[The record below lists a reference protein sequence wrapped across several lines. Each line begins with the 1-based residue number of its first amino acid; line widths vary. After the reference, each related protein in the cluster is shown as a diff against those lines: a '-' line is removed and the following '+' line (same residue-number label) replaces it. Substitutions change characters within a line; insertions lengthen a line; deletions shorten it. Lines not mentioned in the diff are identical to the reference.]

1 MLEANQLWLHHCL
14 FIIYSDIASA
24 TTCNSTVQTCHDHDH
39 GGYWVAVD
47 ATRAEPALTLLHA
60 NFQNITL
67 TSLDLRKVL
76 AYFPNCETPCTLK
89 QNVFFWRLSDRNKLC
104 YTCNIHVKSSP
115 KWCFKPRT
123 GWTQHRFQWTL
134 LDSCVQGA
142 GTAFVQCA
150 SSIRSPLW
158 LCKPAKLSRKHR
170 RFSSICSASQHRVV
184 ARVWWERN
192 ACNWF
197 GGGFSRCFET
207 AYANQRKNALCIL
220 VVTKAWSKRTL
231 LKYCKQNYANC
242 STDQKL
248 CGGASQNAGLF
259 GEQQNSCLR
268 PRMGKTIAQARSI
281 CAKCDSVWHVCASSA
296 HATPF

>member
-76 AYFPNCETPCTLK
+76 AYSPNLETPCTLK

-123 GWTQHRFQWTL
+123 GWTQHHFQWTL
-134 LDSCVQGA
+134 PL
-142 GTAFVQCA
+142 T
-150 SSIRSPLW
+150 SSVFSALPSRHRSLRIETCERKRLTPWFFLA
-158 LCKPAKLSRKHR
+158 LPSRHQTE
-170 RFSSICSASQHRVV
+170 FTHGNI
-184 ARVWWERN
+184 
-192 ACNWF
+192 
-197 GGGFSRCFET
+197 
-207 AYANQRKNALCIL
+207 
-220 VVTKAWSKRTL
+220 
-231 LKYCKQNYANC
+231 
-242 STDQKL
+242 
-248 CGGASQNAGLF
+248 
-259 GEQQNSCLR
+259 
-268 PRMGKTIAQARSI
+268 
-281 CAKCDSVWHVCASSA
+281 
-296 HATPF
+296 